1 VTQWNAAQ
9 SQATR
14 STGTQLKIC
23 GLLPGDDLSFASHP
37 AVTHVGLVFVEGS
50 RRHVAPDQARA
61 LIRHL
66 PPETCPVGVFVN
78 QPTDQIKRTVEEAG
92 LAVAQLHG
100 NEPPEDCRQLRS
112 GGIRV
117 WKAIPVP
124 RENPN
129 PRAIAEAMSRYV
141 PDVDALLLDAAPPR
155 GVGSVTGGHGA
166 SWDWSIL
173 GRVMDVLRD
182 AALPPLWIAGGLH
195 PGNVRDLLRCFRPAG
210 IDVSSG
216 VEVGGRKSPVKIREM
231 LEAVREA

>member
-1 VTQWNAAQ
+1 VTQRNATQ
-9 SQATR
+9 SKATV

-37 AVTHVGLVFVEGS
+37 AVTHVGFVFVEGS
-50 RRHVAPDQARA
+50 RRRVTPDQARA

-66 PPETCPVGVFVN
+66 PSETYAVGVFVN

-100 NEPPEDCRQLRS
+100 SEPPEDCRQLRQD
-112 GGIRV
+112 GIRV

-155 GVGSVTGGHGA
+155 SAGSVTGGHGA

-173 GRVMDVLRD
+173 TKVMDILGD
-182 AALPPLWIAGGLH
+182 ASPPPLWIAGGLH
-195 PGNVRDLLRCFRPAG
+195 PGNVQDLLRYFRPAG
-210 IDVSSG
+210 MDVSSG
-216 VEVGGRKSPVKIREM
+216 VEIGGRKSLVKIREM
-231 LEAVREA
+231 IEAVREP